1 MISELCTTEVGLDKI
16 SPDVTDEERVAAEHK
31 FREVRG
37 PASFRSLFTQ
47 NFLVGAVR
55 V

>member
-1 MISELCTTEVGLDKI
+1 MISELCTTEVEVDKI

-37 PASFRSLFTQ
+37 LASLSSVFTQ
-47 NFLVGAVR
+47 DFLAGAVR